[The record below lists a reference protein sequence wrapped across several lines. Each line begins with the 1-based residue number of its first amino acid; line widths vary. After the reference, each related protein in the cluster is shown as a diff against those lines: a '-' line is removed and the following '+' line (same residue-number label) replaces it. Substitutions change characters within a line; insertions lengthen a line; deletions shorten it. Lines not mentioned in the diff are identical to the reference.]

1 MISTMRKQY
10 IKPDMEVLALRTQ
23 QLLSGSNMTLEL
35 GEGTLDAS
43 ESLAPE
49 FLMYPELN
57 DNPSF

>member
-1 MISTMRKQY
+1 MRKQY